1 MDNILESV
9 RNKDMLK
16 KLPSDVIGMCEKGR
30 FKLTKFISNTIKVLN
45 TIPEEGQHRKIKN
58 QDLEMSDRP
67 VEKALGIHWNTENDC
82 FFEPLTRAGVLST
95 IISIYYPLDIAAP
108 FVLNGCQITQRF
120 LAT

>member
-67 VEKALGIHWNTENDC
+67 VEKALGIQWNTENDC
-82 FFEPLTRAGVLST
+82 FLNLSLGQEYSPPSFQF
-95 IISIYYPLDIAAP
+95 IIHW
-108 FVLNGCQITQRF
+108 T
-120 LAT
+120 

>member
-16 KLPSDVIGMCEKGR
+16 SSQAMLLECVKRKDL
-30 FKLTKFISNTIKVLN
+30 KLTKFISNTIKVLN

-82 FFEPLTRAGVLST
+82 FLNLSLGQEYSPPSFQF
-95 IISIYYPLDIAAP
+95 IIHW
-108 FVLNGCQITQRF
+108 T
-120 LAT
+120 